1 MHIALADPSQT
12 VRRIV
17 KSMLESWGHQVT
29 TYDDVPETLDG
40 ILANKDIRALI
51 TTAEHTSGS
60 GAQLAY
66 EARRIIGIDRPLYII
81 VMSCARQQTALIEAL
96 ENGAD
101 DFINKPPA
109 PEELKARLRAAE
121 RLTGMQAE
129 LIKLANTDALT
140 GLLNRRAFF
149 DGAKK
154 TLTEAAPNK
163 SVSALIC
170 DIDFFKSVNDTYGHD
185 AGDAV
190 LRAVAAEA
198 RKLPGIVG
206 RIGGEEFAFLLNMS
220 LNDAADA
227 AESFRQSISRLV
239 TEVGDRKIT
248 ATCSLGA
255 AGLSPDDTID
265 SLLQRA
271 DVALY
276 RAKHSGRNRVVT
288 ADTDWPDVTP
298 THLMVT
304 RDANSPRT
312 KAPPSDP

>member
-1 MHIALADPSQT
+1 MHIALADPSLT

-29 TYDDVPETLDG
+29 TYDDAPKTLNG

-60 GAQLAY
+60 GVQLTH
-66 EARRIIGIDRPLYII
+66 EVRRTIGIDRPLYII
-81 VMSCARQQTALIEAL
+81 VMSCTRQQKALVDAL

-101 DFINKPPA
+101 DFISKPPA

-121 RLTGMQAE
+121 RLTSMQAE
-129 LIKLANTDALT
+129 LISLANTDALT

-154 TLTEAAPNK
+154 ALKNATPDKPVT
-163 SVSALIC
+163 ALIC

-198 RKLPGIVG
+198 KKLPGLVG
-206 RIGGEEFAFLLNMS
+206 RIGGEEFAFLLS
-220 LNDAADA
+220 TPLTEATDV
-227 AESFRQSISRLV
+227 AEAFRHFVSRLV
-239 TEVGDRKIT
+239 MHVGSQKINV
-248 ATCSLGA
+248 TCSLGA
-255 AGLSPDDTID
+255 AECLPDDTID
-265 SLLQRA
+265 SLLRRA
-271 DVALY
+271 DIALY
-276 RAKHSGRNRVVT
+276 KAKHSGRNRLVT
-288 ADTDWPDVTP
+288 ADGDCPEVVAACLTI
-298 THLMVT
+298 T
-304 RDANSPRT
+304 RDKNAPRT
-312 KAPPSDP
+312 DASQRHP